1 MQVLDE
7 AWHEPSLRD
16 RSWEDLPS
24 ITNPGRLEP
33 EHYCHGNIWIV
44 LLHSSLLV
52 CSEQWKHLLRTASV
66 AGSQMWLGLS
76 DYGAVQIAVDTSPIS
91 QHLFPQHTGPRF
103 GRIHVNLHTNTWKTR
118 VLIIQNTF
126 LTGWA
131 PPGMK
136 QWRHTNVLQGL
147 WAAGRSKLRLM
158 PYSAGS
164 TDCVLL
170 CFSGSKDSNIRP
182 ECFGDN

>member
-7 AWHEPSLRD
+7 AWHEPQVSVTEA
-16 RSWEDLPS
+16 EDLQR
-24 ITNPGRLEP
+24 IINPRRLEP

-44 LLHSSLLV
+44 LLHSSLLG
-52 CSEQWKHLLRTASV
+52 CSEQWKHLWRTASV
-66 AGSQMWLGLS
+66 AGSQMRLGLS
-76 DYGAVQIAVDTSPIS
+76 DYGAVQIAVDTSPHIS

-103 GRIHVNLHTNTWKTR
+103 GSIHVNLHTNTWKIC

-136 QWRHTNVLQGL
+136 QWRHTNALQGL

-158 PYSAGS
+158 PCSAGS

-170 CFSGSKDSNIRP
+170 CFSSSKD
-182 ECFGDN
+182 